1 MLHIH
6 KTIEI
11 VWIPRQYQ
19 IHMISI
25 ACKDNTTIDGIKIF
39 VYGNFWFSKKLEISF
54 YLKPHI

>member
-19 IHMISI
+19 IQMISI
-25 ACKDNTTIDGIKIF
+25 ACKDNTTIDRIKIF
-39 VYGNFWFSKKLEISF
+39 VYGNFWFSKKLEIS
-54 YLKPHI
+54 KPHI